1 MERLVIIP
9 CIHVA
14 GNEGRGNR
22 DPFDFVLVGFE
33 DAFEAAF
40 WVEIFEFG
48 AIAEIDQNRVSAAV
62 LVRWDEQFS
71 TLFPLGNQGRYD
83 GRRNCRVVGERD

>member
-48 AIAEIDQNRVSAAV
+48 AIAEID
-62 LVRWDEQFS
+62 
-71 TLFPLGNQGRYD
+71 
-83 GRRNCRVVGERD
+83 